1 LPTGFTFHSLSHVDA
16 ALGAAAGSK
25 IGVALVTPPGAAA
38 TGGPEIYLEMYRQ
51 GHAHFPET
59 KTNVVI
65 DCGDDAGIAM
75 RALRCGWRD
84 LVFTGDDD
92 VRQKL
97 QDMSD
102 QFGGTL
108 GRSRPHTIDL
118 ITSSDPAWTVQQAL
132 SSSIPS

>member
-1 LPTGFTFHSLSHVDA
+1 MSTGFTFHSLSHVDA

-25 IGVALVTPPGAAA
+25 VSVALVTPPGAAA

-51 GHAHFPET
+51 GHEHFPET
-59 KTNVVI
+59 ETNAVI
-65 DCGDDAGIAM
+65 DCGNDAGIAM

-97 QDMSD
+97 QDMLG
-102 QFGGTL
+102 QLGGTL

-118 ITSSDPAWTVQQAL
+118 IASSDPAWTVQQAL

>member
-25 IGVALVTPPGAAA
+25 LGVALVTPPGAAA

-59 KTNVVI
+59 ETNAVI
-65 DCGDDAGIAM
+65 DCGDDAGVAM

-84 LVFTGDDD
+84 LVFSGNDD
-92 VRQKL
+92 VRKKL
-97 QDMSD
+97 QDMLE
-102 QFGGTL
+102 QIGGTL
-108 GRSRPHTIDL
+108 GRSRPPTIDL
-118 ITSSDPAWTVQQAL
+118 IASSDPVWAVQQAL
-132 SSSIPS
+132 FSSIPS

>member
-1 LPTGFTFHSLSHVDA
+1 M
-16 ALGAAAGSK
+16 AGSK

-59 KTNVVI
+59 ETHAVI

-108 GRSRPHTIDL
+108 RRSRPHTIDL
-118 ITSSDPAWTVQQAL
+118 ITSSDPARTVQQAL
-132 SSSIPS
+132 SSSMPS

>member
-1 LPTGFTFHSLSHVDA
+1 MSTGFTFHSLSHVDA

-25 IGVALVTPPGAAA
+25 IGVALVTPRGAAA

-59 KTNVVI
+59 ETNAVI
-65 DCGDDAGIAM
+65 DCGDNAGIAM

-92 VRQKL
+92 VRKKL
-97 QDMSD
+97 QDMLE
-102 QFGGTL
+102 QLGGTL
-108 GRSRPHTIDL
+108 GRSRPYTIDL
-118 ITSSDPAWTVQQAL
+118 IASSDPAWTVQQAL
-132 SSSIPS
+132 YRSIPS

>member
-1 LPTGFTFHSLSHVDA
+1 LSTGFTFHSLSHVDA

-25 IGVALVTPPGAAA
+25 IGVALVTPRGAAA

-59 KTNVVI
+59 ETNAII

-108 GRSRPHTIDL
+108 GRSRPPTIDL
-118 ITSSDPAWTVQQAL
+118 ITSSDPARTVQQAL
-132 SSSIPS
+132 SSSMPS